1 MSENPDTKYVSTA
14 INGKNPSIFDFLR
27 MKGENVYPTDDLE
40 VYASCI
46 SKMNLGDLQTH
57 AMDKGIKPSPDRRKL
72 ETHLINQFK
81 AITAKRKAN
90 HKSRKMT
97 AEEIQRL
104 EIQRQKSIE
113 RNGFLRTRS

>member
-1 MSENPDTKYVSTA
+1 MKEDNKYEVHG
-14 INGKNPSIFDFLR
+14 IHGQKPSVFDFLR
-27 MKGENVYPTDDLE
+27 AKRETEYPTDNVD
-40 VYASCI
+40 VYAEALSR
-46 SKMNLGDLQTH
+46 MNLGDLQTH